1 MRRRG
6 VNEGDQRTSGARPR
20 LLIDESYAAR
30 LQAIEHGAEVAH
42 AQRDVVNTGPALLD
56 VFRDGRVARRR
67 LEQLDG
73 RFADG
78 NEMRAD
84 PLRRDL
90 LGDLH
95 VETER
100 VPEEGERLIDVLNS
114 DTDMIEYGFGGSASG
129 GIPLLGGTRPTYPI
143 DDFTRC

>member
-1 MRRRG
+1 M
-6 VNEGDQRTSGARPR
+6 NGDQRTFGARPR
-20 LLIDESYAAR
+20 LLIDESHAAR
-30 LQAIEHGAEVAH
+30 LQLIEHGTEVAH

-56 VFRDGRVARRR
+56 VFRDSRVAGRR

-73 RFADG
+73 RFAHG

-84 PLRRDL
+84 PLRRNL
-90 LGDLH
+90 LGELH

-100 VPEEGERLIDVLNS
+100 VPEKGERLIDVLNR
-114 DTDMIEYGFGGSASG
+114 DTDMVEYRF
-129 GIPLLGGTRPTYPI
+129 GGTRPTDPI